1 MATTSRALITADE
14 FMAMDLGEGTFELVR
29 GEVIELPPA
38 MPEHGLVCGNTAGI
52 LFNYGRQTGYGYVL
66 SNDSAV
72 QTERGP
78 DTVRGA
84 DVSFYSQARWPRSEV
99 GRRLPPI
106 APDLVAKVFSPSNR
120 RPKMFGKVQEYLD
133 AGVLMVWVIHPVRR
147 TLAIYRPDDPTP
159 TVLTETDT
167 LEELPELPGFRCQV
181 AEFFV

>member
-84 DVSFYSQARWPRSEV
+84 DVSFYSQARRPRSEV